1 MNERNFLCVCVSNGG
16 EHMVCFCFHFP
27 RSSNRI
33 CDNNTLQ
40 VMWNED
46 TTEIINDM
54 GTIIYF
60 LGNAKCSIYMHNH
73 ISIQV
78 F

>member
-1 MNERNFLCVCVSNGG
+1 VGFR
-16 EHMVCFCFHFP
+16 FHFP

-54 GTIIYF
+54 GTILYFWVMQNIACIYVH
-60 LGNAKCSIYMHNH
+60 NRVSIL
-73 ISIQV
+73 V